1 MPTDHHRGSSIGMR
15 RPPRCFA
22 RAQSVSA
29 DLNYVESDAVLLALG
44 MTAAAVGFLVSCL
57 GWSV

>member
-1 MPTDHHRGSSIGMR
+1 MR

-29 DLNYVESDAVLLALG
+29 DLKYVESDAVLLALG